1 MTPVN
6 RIRMRKNPVN
16 VSTPQGY
23 VDFYADAEGNL
34 VRELPDGVV
43 TPVGGGVGPVID
55 TTDFPYGQF
64 QVVGSGDSA
73 FKITRTDSRVGTVS
87 VTFVLPEEESSG
99 FINQTVI
106 GPDTNST
113 LELEIIVATTAEGQI
128 NWTAGEFVEV
138 FNEIS
143 FDAGFGL
150 VASTDGGSGTIQLG
164 DPFSLVNTSPATTVG
179 QFVRYLSEG
188 SDPRMFVLS
197 QLNPVAHI
205 EVGITQEL
213 IQTALNE
220 KQPSNP
226 ALTAYANAA
235 NATARR

>member
-113 LELEIIVATTAEGQI
+113 LELEIIVATTAE
-128 NWTAGEFVEV
+128 
-138 FNEIS
+138 
-143 FDAGFGL
+143 
-150 VASTDGGSGTIQLG
+150 
-164 DPFSLVNTSPATTVG
+164 
-179 QFVRYLSEG
+179 
-188 SDPRMFVLS
+188 
-197 QLNPVAHI
+197 
-205 EVGITQEL
+205 
-213 IQTALNE
+213 
-220 KQPSNP
+220 
-226 ALTAYANAA
+226 
-235 NATARR
+235 